1 MRYVAFWML
10 VAGVYARGFGSEL
23 PRNFTLLLDFE
34 GAHSPVS
41 EAALGDELHSILSL
55 AQLPIRLQ
63 VRTGPLQ
70 GDVPGSLVIFK
81 MKGNCTMQPA
91 LPIGAM
97 SDERGP
103 LAMTFMAN
111 GEMLP
116 FANVDCN
123 RVRTS
128 LERTLG
134 RGSFH
139 QHERQY
145 GTALARVMAH
155 ELYHMLSRSPAHDKD
170 GVTKKA
176 LTSRELSEGQLLFSH
191 EARLSLI
198 H

>member
-1 MRYVAFWML
+1 MRYVAFWVLM
-10 VAGVYARGFGSEL
+10 AGAFAHGVGSEL
-23 PRNFTLLLDFE
+23 PRDFTLLLDYE

-41 EAALGDELHSILSL
+41 EAALGAELHSIVSLS
-55 AQLPIRLQ
+55 QVPIRLQ
-63 VRTGPLQ
+63 VITGPLQ

-81 MKGNCTMQPA
+81 MKGSCTMRPTM
-91 LPIGAM
+91 PVGAM

-123 RVRTS
+123 RIRTS

-134 RGSFH
+134 RGSSK

-145 GTALARVMAH
+145 GTALARIMAH
-155 ELYHMLSRSPAHDKD
+155 ELYHILSKSPAHDTS

-176 LTSRELSEGQLLFSH
+176 LSSRELCEGHLLFSQD
-191 EARLSLI
+191 ARLSLA

>member
-1 MRYVAFWML
+1 MRYVAFWILM
-10 VAGVYARGFGSEL
+10 AGAFARATGAES

-34 GAHSPVS
+34 GSHSPVS
-41 EAALGDELHSILSL
+41 EAALGAELHSIVSLSPV
-55 AQLPIRLQ
+55 PIRLQ
-63 VRTGPLQ
+63 VLTGPLQ

-81 MKGNCTMQPA
+81 MKGSCTMQPTM
-91 LPIGAM
+91 PVGAM

-128 LERTLG
+128 LERILG
-134 RGSFH
+134 RGASR
-139 QHERQY
+139 QHEKQY

-155 ELYHMLSRSPAHDKD
+155 ELYHMLSRSSVHDED
-170 GVTKKA
+170 GITKKA
-176 LTSRELSEGQLLFSH
+176 LTSRELSEGRLLFSRQ
-191 EARLSLI
+191 ALTGLTR
-198 H
+198 